1 MVKNSEFVSQG
12 VPADPIKLMEKV
24 QGVYQSNVPVAAGL
38 EESSALAAMPKQ
50 AQPKPFKG

>member
-12 VPADPIKLMEKV
+12 APMDPIKAMEKV
-24 QGVYQSNVPVAAGL
+24 QGVYQSNVPAAAGM